1 MDYANKI
8 ACEFSRLICQ
18 ELAND
23 LPEIIRRNNSP
34 EYMGACSTHD
44 FCDANEIMAESFR
57 NAMGRDS
64 EMDAQDSALWNRAWD
79 IARVAGF
86 RMDQETAPETE
97 TAKPAGNRKPLYR
110 ALAME
115 IDRYKR
121 GIESGAPFAD
131 MAEDRLREFCR
142 DFLPSGSGFDSGCY
156 VEIEESRRDKIVIRC
171 DFHHMN
177 ESGYYDGWT
186 THRAI
191 VTPCLLY
198 GYALRVTGK
207 DKRGIREYIG
217 DTIGHCLDSEI
228 SA

>member
-1 MDYANKI
+1 MDNANKI
-8 ACEFSRLICQ
+8 AREFSAMVRK

-34 EYMGACSTHD
+34 EYMGACATHD
-44 FCDANEIMAESFR
+44 FTDSNLIMAESFESV
-57 NAMGRDS
+57 MGREFDS
-64 EMDAQDSALWNRAWD
+64 SAQDSALWNRAWD

-86 RMDQETAPETE
+86 RMDQETAPETQ
-97 TAKPAGNRKPLYR
+97 TAKPAGNLKPLYR
-110 ALAME
+110 ALALE

-121 GIESGAPFAD
+121 GIESGAPWAD
-131 MAEDRLREFCR
+131 MAEDKIREFCR
-142 DFLPSGSGFDSGCY
+142 DYLPSGSGFDSGCY

-177 ESGYYDGWT
+177 DSGFYDGWT

-191 VTPCLLY
+191 VTPCLLS
-198 GYALRVTGK
+198 GYALRITGK